1 MSAPPPVVALAPFCL
16 HSRRPPNLEVAA
28 MAMRTFTLLSA
39 CLVALSVLAL
49 APRQTAAAERSVGEL
64 VEAVGSVAVLRN
76 GGSGRLSAGDPIR
89 EDDLIVT
96 GAEARARIRFDD
108 GTMLAIGS
116 GSQLAVLEYLRE
128 DAETGRRGVLSLL
141 IGIVRAVVAPNPDRP
156 GLDIETRVAVASVR
170 STDLMVESAIKGAA
184 VVTLEGEVAVA
195 SRPPGP
201 VETVVLT
208 EGMGT
213 DVPPDGPPSP
223 PARWGDARVAAFLDR
238 TRVP

>member
-1 MSAPPPVVALAPFCL
+1 
-16 HSRRPPNLEVAA
+16 
-28 MAMRTFTLLSA
+28 MAMRTLPL
-39 CLVALSVLAL
+39 LVAFLAALSMPLLGPGQV
-49 APRQTAAAERSVGEL
+49 AAAEPTVGEV
-64 VEAVGSVAVLRN
+64 VEKVGSVAVLRS
-76 GGSGRLSAGDPIR
+76 GGSGRLSAGDPIL
-89 EDDLIVT
+89 ENDLVVT
-96 GAEARARIRFDD
+96 GAEARARIRFTD
-108 GTMLAIGS
+108 GTTLAIGS
-116 GSQLAVLEYLRE
+116 GSQLAVVEYLRE
-128 DAETGRRGVLSLL
+128 DAGNRRRGVLSLL
-141 IGIVRAVVAPNPDRP
+141 IGIVRAVVAPDAERP

-170 STDLMVESAIKGAA
+170 STDLVVESAVGGAA

-213 DVPPDGPPSP
+213 DVPPEGPPSP